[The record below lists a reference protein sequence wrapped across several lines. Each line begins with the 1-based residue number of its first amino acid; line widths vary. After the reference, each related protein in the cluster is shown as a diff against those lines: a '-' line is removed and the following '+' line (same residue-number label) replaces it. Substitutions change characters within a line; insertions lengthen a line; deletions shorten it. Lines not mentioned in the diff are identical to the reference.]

1 MRDCRLQKILFT
13 LSLFAICMAGCSQS
27 EKTEGPNPLKT
38 SVHLDAVCKSLPLT
52 DSLVLDLV
60 GPDTFHVVL
69 GDLETSVDK
78 LLNPGS
84 WNFYAKYYANGLL
97 VQQGEVAAELSAG
110 EEVNISISMR
120 AVAGFLFVRIPL
132 GLTNPMDIA
141 SGELSLVSGKDSQ
154 SYPLSFTA
162 EAATVSTGM
171 LVIGQTYDVHLELL
185 SSSGELLYQ
194 MDSQVLIDGENFAL
208 NWELNSLHADVS
220 LSIKS
225 DSLSTF
231 SATAFLPS
239 KLRAPKA
246 GDLTITEFM
255 TEGKDEFVE
264 YYNASLDTLD
274 LQGCS
279 LWATSSSSFK
289 SMVEIPETVLLPPD
303 AFLIFGND
311 SMPGRDIPVKLSMPS
326 TKGSIALRC
335 GELTIDSLFYVSEKT
350 VTADTTG
357 AYAGISPF
365 AVDSKWSLQLPLE
378 NYKNRENGLSWC
390 NGDFSLHQKA
400 NCAD

>member
-1 MRDCRLQKILFT
+1 M
-13 LSLFAICMAGCSQS
+13 
-27 EKTEGPNPLKT
+27 
-38 SVHLDAVCKSLPLT
+38 
-52 DSLVLDLV
+52 DLV

-141 SGELSLVSGKDSQ
+141 SGELLLVSGKDSQ

-194 MDSQVLIDGENFAL
+194 MDSQVLIDGENL
-208 NWELNSLHADVS
+208 SLIH
-220 LSIKS
+220 I
-225 DSLSTF
+225 
-231 SATAFLPS
+231 
-239 KLRAPKA
+239 
-246 GDLTITEFM
+246 
-255 TEGKDEFVE
+255 
-264 YYNASLDTLD
+264 
-274 LQGCS
+274 
-279 LWATSSSSFK
+279 
-289 SMVEIPETVLLPPD
+289 
-303 AFLIFGND
+303 
-311 SMPGRDIPVKLSMPS
+311 
-326 TKGSIALRC
+326 
-335 GELTIDSLFYVSEKT
+335 
-350 VTADTTG
+350 
-357 AYAGISPF
+357 
-365 AVDSKWSLQLPLE
+365 
-378 NYKNRENGLSWC
+378 
-390 NGDFSLHQKA
+390 
-400 NCAD
+400 